1 MHASC
6 TAILVLGSH
15 HMHQA
20 CKGNGMSE
28 TGVRKAL
35 SAVKHIVQSLNNQ
48 EMGTSVLRS
57 FEEGHP

>member
-1 MHASC
+1 
-6 TAILVLGSH
+6 VLGSR

-20 CKGNGMSE
+20 CKGNGMPE

-35 SAVKHIVQSLNNQ
+35 SAVKHIVQSLIDQ
-48 EMGTSVLRS
+48 STGTSVLRS